1 MNKIIRVENLC
12 KSFGDNQVLND
23 VSLDVHQGEVMSII
37 GPSGGG
43 KTTLLRC
50 LNLLNEPDSGN
61 VYFEGENLIDPKTD
75 LNKLRMKMGMVFQNF
90 NLFNQK
96 TVLQNLILAP
106 IKLLKMSRQEAT
118 NKAIKLLQEVNM
130 QDFINTRVEVLSG
143 GQKQRVAIARALM
156 MDPEI
161 MLFDEPTSALDPEMT
176 HEVLQVMTNL
186 AKKGMTMVI
195 VSHELSFV
203 LKISNRI
210 VFIADGKIE
219 EINSPK
225 EIVKHPKSEKT
236 KLFLKQFLE

>member
-1 MNKIIRVENLC
+1 
-12 KSFGDNQVLND
+12 
-23 VSLDVHQGEVMSII
+23 
-37 GPSGGG
+37 
-43 KTTLLRC
+43 
-50 LNLLNEPDSGN
+50 
-61 VYFEGENLIDPKTD
+61 
-75 LNKLRMKMGMVFQNF
+75 
-90 NLFNQK
+90 
-96 TVLQNLILAP
+96 
-106 IKLLKMSRQEAT
+106 
-118 NKAIKLLQEVNM
+118 
-130 QDFINTRVEVLSG
+130 
-143 GQKQRVAIARALM
+143 
-156 MDPEI
+156 
-161 MLFDEPTSALDPEMT
+161 MT